1 MKQVTETLKYMNDPD
16 LKGRATTKWERYYGT
31 KDFFSTPCISTTI
44 KNPLSL
50 AEELNNIHIQ
60 LVVLKGVHFGETP
73 SDHHNPR
80 IFMKRMHDGGYEVVI
95 HNIDDS
101 MLFPGEDKPAEP
113 VREWTLS
120 GWKCAVWAI
129 LMTLLGFLTGI
140 HIFKS

>member
-16 LKGRATTKWERYYGT
+16 LKGRATTKWERYYDTSEFAT
-31 KDFFSTPCISTTI
+31 KPCISAII

-80 IFMKRMHDGGYEVVI
+80 IFMKRMPDGGYEVVI

-101 MLFPGEDKPAEP
+101 MLFPEGDAPESAE
-113 VREWTLS
+113 WMLIIWQHAL
-120 GWKCAVWAI
+120 WKFLWAVLITA
-129 LMTLLGFLTGI
+129 LGFWAGTRI
-140 HIFKS
+140 W